1 MVGRPE
7 IEHDPVLAD
16 RAVELLAVRRGLTV
30 VDATLGHG
38 GHAVRFASILGKEG
52 RLIGLDVDPENLTRA
67 RDRLE
72 AARTDDW
79 PTLHLFRANF
89 ADIPQVLKAIEVPQV
104 HVLLADLG
112 LSTDQM
118 LDSSRG
124 LSFLE
129 DGPLDMRL
137 DPDLPTTAADLV
149 NRLSESELADLL
161 YHNAQERYSRRI
173 ARRICQAR
181 HRARIRRSGELVA
194 IVTAALAG
202 TPRSPK
208 IKIHPATRTFLA
220 LRMAVNRELEN
231 LQSFLAI
238 APKTLYS
245 QGRVGVLTFHSG
257 EDRIVKQDF
266 LDRRR
271 AGIYELVTPKP
282 VQPLRDEL
290 DRNPRARSAKF
301 RVAARTQLPL
311 PADA

>member
-7 IEHDPVLAD
+7 IEHEPVLAD
-16 RAVELLAVRRGLTV
+16 RVVELLAVGRGQVV

-38 GHAVRFASILGKEG
+38 GHAVRLAAALGREG
-52 RLIGLDVDPENLTRA
+52 RLIGLDVDPPNLARA

-79 PTLHLFRANF
+79 PRLHLFRANF
-89 ADIPQVLKAIEVPQV
+89 ADVREALSALDIERV

-118 LDSSRG
+118 LDSTRG
-124 LSFLE
+124 LSFSE
-129 DGPLDMRL
+129 DGPLDMRI
-137 DPDLPTTAADLV
+137 DPDLPEAAADLV
-149 NRLSESELADLL
+149 NRLSEADLADLL
-161 YHNAQERYSRRI
+161 YRNAQERYSRRI

-181 HRARIRRSGELVA
+181 HSGRIRTSGELVA
-194 IVTAALAG
+194 IVLAALPG
-202 TPRSPK
+202 PRSGPK
-208 IKIHPATRTFLA
+208 AKIHPATRTFLA

-245 QGRVGVLTFHSG
+245 GGRVGVLTFHSG

-271 AGIYELVTPKP
+271 TGVYEWVTRKP
-282 VQPLRDEL
+282 VQPSRDEL

-301 RVAARTQLPL
+301 RVAARTENPL
-311 PADA
+311 PSEA